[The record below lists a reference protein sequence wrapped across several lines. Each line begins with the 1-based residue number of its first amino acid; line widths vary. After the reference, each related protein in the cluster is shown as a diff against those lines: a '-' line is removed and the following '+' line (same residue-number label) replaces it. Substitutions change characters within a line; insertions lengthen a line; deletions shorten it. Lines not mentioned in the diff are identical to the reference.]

1 MVLILRKINLGIFK
15 KIFSDFIIPVALAV
29 VLAMLINRFLVF
41 KIYIPSLSMS
51 PTLEVGDQ
59 CFATKIYNTNNIK
72 RGDIIVFYSNELGEL
87 LIKRVIGLPGEHV
100 EIDTEGNVSINATK
114 LDEPYVVNKTAVSD
128 RYVFDVPADHFL
140 FLGDNRSNSRDSRFW
155 KDPYIDK
162 KDIKGKA
169 RIRVFPFNRF
179 GILK

>member
-1 MVLILRKINLGIFK
+1 MYELSKTK
-15 KIFSDFIIPVALAV
+15 KIISDFIIPIALAA
-29 VLAMLINRFLVF
+29 VLAIIINKFLLF

-59 CFATKIYNTNNIK
+59 CFATRVYNTGNIK
-72 RGDIIVFYSNELGEL
+72 RGDIVVFQSDELGEL

-100 EIDTEGNVSINATK
+100 EVTDDGSVFVNGTK
-114 LDEPYVVNKTAVSD
+114 IQEPYVENKSPITG
-128 RYVFDVPADHFL
+128 RFDVPADHFL
-140 FLGDNRSNSRDSRFW
+140 FLGDNRANSNDSRLW
-155 KDPYIDK
+155 KNPYIDK

-169 RIRVFPFNRF
+169 KIRVFPFSRF